1 MKKFLIAATAGAML
15 LAGCSEGE
23 EQTDVTEETEEMNEE
38 QEIEET
44 EAGEDF
50 AEGEPVDSAD
60 YIEDG
65 APITANIEQEAG
77 VLGAQVFVD
86 GDTAVGSLM
95 LDESVEEERV
105 EALAR
110 SFAEEIKAAHEDK
123 AANVQV
129 VQNNEIVADI
139 TIE

>member
-23 EQTDVTEETEEMNEE
+23 EQTDVTEETEEVYEE

-105 EALAR
+105 EVLAQN
-110 SFAEEIKAAHEDK
+110 FAEEIKAAHEDK

>member
-23 EQTDVTEETEEMNEE
+23 EQTDVTEETEETNEE

-95 LDESVEEERV
+95 LDEGVEEERV
-105 EALAR
+105 EALAE

>member
-23 EQTDVTEETEEMNEE
+23 EQTDVTEETEEVNEE

-105 EALAR
+105 EALAQN
-110 SFAEEIKAAHEDK
+110 FAEEIKAAHEDK